1 MKLLPKSLAMIS
13 ALFLLAACEAGMG
26 AGGADGKG
34 SGPATPG
41 SQEDLSQNVGDR
53 VFFDTDSSTLD
64 SEAQATLARQV
75 EWLKQYGNINVTV
88 EGHADER
95 GTREY
100 NIALGERRASATKRF
115 LVGKGIPANR
125 ISTISYGKERP
136 AVIGSDDAS
145 WSQNRR
151 AVSVVSNQ

>member
-1 MKLLPKSLAMIS
+1 MKLVAKSLAVVS
-13 ALFLLAACEAGMG
+13 AIFLLAACDSGSG
-26 AGGADGKG
+26 AGGANGNG
-34 SGPATPG
+34 SPATPG
-41 SQEDLSQNVGDR
+41 TQEDLTQNVGDR
-53 VFFDTDSSTLD
+53 VFFDTDSSSLNDEGQSSLTR
-64 SEAQATLARQV
+64 QA

-100 NIALGERRASATKRF
+100 NIALGERRASVTKRF
-115 LVGKGIPANR
+115 LVGQGIPANR

-136 AVIGSDDAS
+136 AVVGSDESA